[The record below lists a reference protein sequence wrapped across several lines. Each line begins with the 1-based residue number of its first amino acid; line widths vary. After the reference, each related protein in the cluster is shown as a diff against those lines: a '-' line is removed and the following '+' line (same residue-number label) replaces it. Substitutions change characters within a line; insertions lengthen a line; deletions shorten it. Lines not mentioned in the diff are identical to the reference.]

1 MRFTRTKESL
11 HQRDGKGKGVTY
23 SSFARNII
31 FVSGKRENSVVA
43 FFRIHS
49 GAGNRGVENHS
60 SKLAETHYVRTFLS
74 LRHTKGVGEEAK
86 ITSGWSKKWGGLL
99 VWTLPPKKV
108 QWVERGEDP
117 LFITTWEG
125 GWMYPQLVSSRG
137 NKFHWWLLVLR
148 NWGGFP

>member
-60 SKLAETHYVRTFLS
+60 NKLAETHYVRTFLS

-86 ITSGWSKKWGGLL
+86 ITSGGSKKWGGLL
-99 VWTLPPKKV
+99 V
-108 QWVERGEDP
+108 
-117 LFITTWEG
+117 
-125 GWMYPQLVSSRG
+125 
-137 NKFHWWLLVLR
+137 
-148 NWGGFP
+148 

>member
-23 SSFARNII
+23 SSFARNFI

-74 LRHTKGVGEEAK
+74 LRHTKGVGRK
-86 ITSGWSKKWGGLL
+86 QRLRQGG
-99 VWTLPPKKV
+99 PKNGV
-108 QWVERGEDP
+108 D
-117 LFITTWEG
+117 
-125 GWMYPQLVSSRG
+125 Y
-137 NKFHWWLLVLR
+137 
-148 NWGGFP
+148 